1 MRPGIRYDLL
11 EVLDAYVRPT
21 LTKNAFGS
29 VPGGWLRVKGTLE
42 SRCFSESE
50 MDESNYRRETYWDE
64 AQVGGEEQ
72 LPEIDDDARGRLEI
86 ASRDSLHPSR
96 QREREQLLAQESA
109 DNHRTRKSTIL
120 PIGWA
125 TDTANNHTDLAA
137 LILQP
142 VGDTRINEK
151 GILESL
157 TSVYRRV
164 GFTQYPFWSLEHF
177 KETCKTGYE
186 ESLLDKLQGNLKK
199 RWMNIDPR
207 EMTTI

>member
-1 MRPGIRYDLL
+1 MRSSIRYDLL

-21 LTKNAFGS
+21 LAKNAFGTVS
-29 VPGGWLRVKGTLE
+29 GGWLRVKGTLE

-50 MDESNYRRETYWDE
+50 MDESNYRRETYRDE

-72 LPEIDDDARGRLEI
+72 LPEIDDARGRLEI

-96 QREREQLLAQESA
+96 QRGREQLLAQESA
-109 DNHRTRKSTIL
+109 DNHRTRKYTIL

-125 TDTANNHTDLAA
+125 TDTANNHTDLIA

-142 VGDTRINEK
+142 VGDTRISEK

-164 GFTQYPFWSLEHF
+164 GFTQYPFWSLEYL
-177 KETCKTGYE
+177 KETCKRGHE
-186 ESLLDKLQGNLKK
+186 ESLLDKIQGKLKK
-199 RWMNIDPR
+199 RWMNMDPR
-207 EMTTI
+207 EMTII